1 MRVAALLLPVALLAA
16 EECHVIVRE
25 REKAGRGWH
34 STHFWHLMMADFL
47 PTVAHVA
54 RHGCASVHVAS
65 WRGRRR
71 RAGFIAVFRRVW
83 HHPRPRTRCWNKG

>member
-1 MRVAALLLPVALLAA
+1 MRVAALLLPVTLLAA

-47 PTVAHVA
+47 P
-54 RHGCASVHVAS
+54 RS
-65 WRGRRR
+65 RP
-71 RAGFIAVFRRVW
+71 IAVD
-83 HHPRPRTRCWNKG
+83 RTEYTLGKLACTA

>member
-1 MRVAALLLPVALLAA
+1 MMRVAALLLPVALLAA

-65 WRGRRR
+65 SH
-71 RAGFIAVFRRVW
+71 AQFVLSLPAVFPFRI
-83 HHPRPRTRCWNKG
+83 K